1 MKWRETKKSRSRHRV
16 MVMLLAGTL
25 FPLGAAAARDN
36 WNVDGEHGELAVHGS
51 LLEGACHLDMGS
63 AWQIV
68 EMGDFST
75 ASLLHPGDEG
85 KPLLFKVVLRGC
97 IHMQGDEIDQHTY
110 RHIWDPDLPVISL
123 SFNTPFRHGGNE
135 LIEVPGMQGIG
146 LRISDLKH
154 SGMELGYSGEPHY
167 INAGDNELQFTVTP
181 VRTLEPLIPGPFQAS
196 VDFQLEYD

>member
-1 MKWRETKKSRSRHRV
+1 MKWRETVNNRGSHWG
-16 MVMLLAGTL
+16 MAMMLAGAL
-25 FPLGAAAARDN
+25 LPLDAVASLDN

-51 LLEGACHLDMGS
+51 LMEGACRLDMDS
-63 AWQIV
+63 AWQVV

-75 ASLLHPGDEG
+75 ASLVHAGDEG
-85 KPLLFKVVLRGC
+85 RPLIFKVVLRGC
-97 IHMQGDEIDQHTY
+97 IHMQGDEIDRHTY
-110 RHIWDPDLPVISL
+110 RHVWDPDLPVISL

-135 LIEVPGMQGIG
+135 LIDVPGMQGIG
-146 LRISDLKH
+146 LRISDLQH
-154 SGMELGYSGEPHY
+154 SGMDIGFSGEPHF